1 MPQIKLWDDSVVFN
15 SSKSVKIVPGCDFQ
29 RRRVHRRVYSIQGN
43 VREHPSYVS
52 DHHVWYRSFPWAVR
66 AWMIY
71 IDVPFVFRPFWPW
84 QSFVVWP
91 YQWPF
96 FPFSIVWPRHTD
108 CYYFLVHHHHHH
120 HLTCHYRILEGIDH
134 HHHHHPH
141 RHPRNNHFP
150 NQWNHDHYHRNH
162 HRQSNPATSFE
173 KTGCRRHH
181 HPIIL
186 IHVIAFHKIL
196 EFGTKNLARSIQLIV
211 PLQSS
216 VYCVLV

>member
-1 MPQIKLWDDSVVFN
+1 
-15 SSKSVKIVPGCDFQ
+15 
-29 RRRVHRRVYSIQGN
+29 
-43 VREHPSYVS
+43 
-52 DHHVWYRSFPWAVR
+52 
-66 AWMIY
+66 MIY
-71 IDVPFVFRPFWPW
+71 VVDVPFVFWPFWPW
-84 QSFVVWP
+84 QSSVVRP
-91 YQWPF
+91 YRWPF
-96 FPFSIVWPRHTD
+96 FPFSIVWPRHAD
-108 CYYFLVHHHHHH
+108 YFLVHQHLHRIRHH
-120 HLTCHYRILEGIDH
+120 RILGGIDH
-134 HHHHHPH
+134 HPHP